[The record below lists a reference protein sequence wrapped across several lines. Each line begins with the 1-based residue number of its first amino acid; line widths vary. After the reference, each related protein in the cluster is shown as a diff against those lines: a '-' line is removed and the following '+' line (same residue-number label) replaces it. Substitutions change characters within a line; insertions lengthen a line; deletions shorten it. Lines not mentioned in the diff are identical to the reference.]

1 MRCDNGLSDNWW
13 QIPNYHMCSKLVTSH
28 SSFSDSKLTPHTN
41 EVEKYAAEWLIQLAI
56 GLESIIPEATQSALK
71 TAHKLRTS
79 KLNNTRLVVYK
90 I

>member
-1 MRCDNGLSDNWW
+1 MRCVNGLSDNWQW
-13 QIPNYHMCSKLVTSH
+13 IPNYHMCSKLATSH
-28 SSFSDSKLTPHTN
+28 LSDSKLTPHTN
-41 EVEKYAAEWLIQLAI
+41 GVEKYAAEWVIQLAI

-79 KLNNTRLVVYK
+79 ELNNTRLVVYK